1 MTKDQAHQ
9 RQLRTVG
16 VGNWLVG
23 LCNCGGRPKSRRGRC
38 NNVTVKN
45 TPIEKP
51 DLAIYSQVE
60 QLASGNLPNWDSP
73 DITTNHWLPF
83 RLMQEAKV
91 VVRNLSTTASATNAL
106 VHYYISPFGI
116 GTQRQMLATRKINVP
131 AGSQVELFFPLDQ
144 STLDGDPRVGVH
156 IEIEHPYDEHLI
168 NNRGSQ
174 VHDGSY
180 TSEVGRSHA
189 ISIPVLN
196 NTNFSRQIHLSTLP
210 TDIVASIS
218 PTSRN
223 FAPHEQIIANLE
235 MDVPAFLSGSSD
247 DVIHRSVT
255 VLGRLSGGE
264 LIGGI
269 TKLLRID
276 S

>member
-1 MTKDQAHQ
+1 
-9 RQLRTVG
+9 
-16 VGNWLVG
+16 
-23 LCNCGGRPKSRRGRC
+23 
-38 NNVTVKN
+38 VTVKN

-60 QLASGNLPNWDSP
+60 ELANSNVPSWDSP

-91 VVRNLSTTASATNAL
+91 VVRNLSSTTSATNTL

-116 GTQRQMLATRKINVP
+116 GTRKQRLATRKTNVP
-131 AGSQVELFFPLDQ
+131 AGGQVELFFPLDQ
-144 STLDGDPRVGVH
+144 TTLDGDPRVGVH
-156 IEIEHPYDEHLI
+156 IEIEHPHDEHLI
-168 NNRGSQ
+168 NNHGSQ

-196 NTNFSRQIHLSTLP
+196 NTNFSRRIHLSILP

-218 PTSRN
+218 PSSHDFT
-223 FAPHEQIIANLE
+223 PYEQIIATLE

-247 DVIHRSVT
+247 AVIHRSVT

-264 LIGGI
+264 LIGGM